1 MGSKANIGRVCCALL
16 TSLALGFGATG
27 PAEAKTKD
35 TGTILSSMNTAGS
48 FIVLSRSTSA
58 IVGQHLAIA
67 NEGLTTSLASFT
79 DPDQAVLTMPTPAA
93 TDGSSMPY
101 VQGLA
106 VFNVEDAGAGAIYLR
121 HKDLFLASAGQGE
134 PLVWSADS
142 NLSATWIPEAHDGS
156 QIFLRSRVNGGEAL
170 YLSIQQD
177 GATVLP
183 IGDKN
188 ADQVSLAYFSTSDHT
203 FDEIVVEPTCT
214 RDGVVTRTC
223 VACGATTSRS
233 LAVLGHDWGPWTV
246 TKKGTE
252 TDGGEEKRVCLRD
265 PSHIET
271 RTIPKAG
278 ESDNGSVVVTY
289 NLAEGSIEG
298 ISDTFKVT
306 YASGT
311 EVKML
316 EAPTRAGYVFQ
327 YWESPHYRLDALDT
341 FVAQSDESFTAI
353 WAEEAEGADSL
364 GAATGSEDSSE
375 ADNTPDALANEHAGI
390 QTASTADHQDAAIIV
405 ALVLACAGI
414 PLVVLGT
421 SFKSDQRS

>member
-1 MGSKANIGRVCCALL
+1 MRPIATIGRACCALL
-16 TSLALGFGATG
+16 MSLALSVGFTG
-27 PAEAKTKD
+27 SALAETKN
-35 TGTILSSMNTAGS
+35 TGTILSSMSTAGS
-48 FIVLSRSTSA
+48 FVVLSRSTSA

-67 NEGLTTSLASFT
+67 NEDLTTTLATFT
-79 DPDQAVLTMPTPAA
+79 DPNQPVLTMPTPAA

-101 VQGLA
+101 VSGLA
-106 VFNVEDAGAGAIYLR
+106 VFNVEDAGAGAIHLR
-121 HKDLFLASAGQGE
+121 HKDLFLASAGKGE
-134 PLVWSADS
+134 PLVWSSDA
-142 NLSATWIPEAHDGS
+142 NASATWIPEAHDGS
-156 QIFLRSRVNGGEAL
+156 EIILRSRVNNGEAL
-170 YLSIQQD
+170 YLSIQED
-177 GATVLP
+177 RATVEP
-183 IGDKN
+183 ISDKD

-233 LAVLGHDWGPWTV
+233 LAVLGHDWGPWT
-246 TKKGTE
+246 TIKKGTE

-311 EVKML
+311 EVQML
-316 EAPTRAGYVFQ
+316 EAPTRPGYVFQ

-341 FVAQSDESFTAI
+341 FVAQADETFTAV
-353 WAEEAEGADSL
+353 WAEAEGADVL
-364 GAATGSEDSSE
+364 GSSSGAQVATGT
-375 ADNTPDALANEHAGI
+375 ADASQTPTTTVGGI
-390 QTASTADHQDAAIIV
+390 RTASTADHPDTLIIV
-405 ALVLACAGI
+405 ALTLACAGI
-414 PLVVLGT
+414 PLVVLGA
-421 SFKSDQRS
+421 SFKSDRTS